1 MIPTPTPALGD
12 KPGKTI
18 EFLGRDFPLLSAEQS
33 RDGLF
38 LGAFKKC
45 VDNMPQS
52 GTPRDLA
59 RNAGN
64 VHVPQP
70 FFFVV
75 DVAFLF
81 QHAELSPHRRII
93 CFVGQLCEHFT
104 DRGAFELIKNVHD
117 LPLAPG

>member
-1 MIPTPTPALGD
+1 
-12 KPGKTI
+12 
-18 EFLGRDFPLLSAEQS
+18 
-33 RDGLF
+33 
-38 LGAFKKC
+38 
-45 VDNMPQS
+45 MPQS
-52 GTPRDLA
+52 GTPRNLA

-81 QHAELSPHRRII
+81 QHAELSPHRRIV
-93 CFVGQLCEHFT
+93 CFVGQLFEHFT

-117 LPLAPG
+117 LPLAPGQCMGLWLSLHHSSPLLLRV